1 MRGAIDDIGALTK
14 AVEQLGD
21 RAEKTMGILGGSA
34 IGQGKANILS
44 GSLGMIGGMVSGGFS
59 MMPDVGGTLAR
70 AGGYYNSSRMMGGI
84 NRQQLSQATFSGLA
98 GGLSSVGVDAMVA
111 QNLSN
116 MGVNF
121 STAAGSHYMNVVR
134 GAGNAT
140 KYLNMET
147 DKAATAIAGMN
158 TGGMSATLM
167 RNFGI
172 STSSLQTGKAFTQA
186 QIFEQL
192 AQRMTAGRGR
202 ASVEDTRESLYRGA
216 LGASIAASGMTADQ
230 QAMFS
235 QYMIERAKGNNMDLS
250 DPKAMDKIRSS
261 MAAAGNDNPFN
272 AAYQINSS
280 TTGAQAKGES
290 QYIAGLQT
298 AADNLDALNAISGDL
313 AASFGALNSWAAAIA
328 GSQPGGGAMQIGS
341 SLVSGVTNIAGSM
354 MMMSAASKMMGG
366 GKGGFKLPAAAGKIG
381 MGALKGLGVVG
392 GVAGLGMSGFDA
404 YSKGKS
410 GQAMNAMD
418 FGGAALS
425 GAMLGGTIGSFF
437 GPGIGTAIGAGVGAL
452 GGLAVAGISNMVG
465 AAGGPSSNIA
475 MGASSSTG
483 RLQLMAPTKGAITAH
498 FGQKGGLWGAGG
510 HHGIDYGVSEGTPVV
525 AAAAGTVS
533 YNDGPALGQVIRVT
547 HGGGYATQYA
557 HLSRKSAPSGASVA
571 QGELIGYSGN
581 SGTQSTGPH
590 LHFEL
595 WQGGSRINPA
605 PYLGIGFSSSALQAS
620 TWGATADSLFNSGS
634 APAPSLVTVGTSGV
648 SGGTQARAIQVSS
661 LSGTASSASSTGTK
675 GMGGSYGKISGR
687 SMGNGYLSNV
697 RGASEGILN
706 VTQDGPVNVHQG
718 ETILPADVAKDYR
731 KDKVFGSKKGGTS
744 VVINLSIGQ
753 ASESEARKFAKRVK
767 EYLEEDNRIHS
778 MGAA

>member
-1 MRGAIDDIGALTK
+1 MKSSIDDIGALTK
-14 AVEQLGD
+14 AVEQLGNQ
-21 RAEKTMGILGGSA
+21 AEKTMGILGGSA
-34 IGQGKANILS
+34 IGQGRGNILS
-44 GSLGMIGGMVSGGFS
+44 GSLGMIGGMVSGGFG
-59 MMPDVGGTLAR
+59 MLPDVAGTIAR
-70 AGGYYNSSRMMGGI
+70 AGGYYNSSRMMGGV

-121 STAAGSHYMNVVR
+121 SSAAGSHYMNVVR

-147 DKAATAIAGMN
+147 DKAAVAIAGMN

-250 DPKAMDKIRSS
+250 NSKAM
-261 MAAAGNDNPFN
+261 AAMETPGNKNPFN

-298 AADNLDALNAISGDL
+298 AADNLEGLNKISGDL
-313 AASFGALNSWAAAIA
+313 ATTFGALNSWAAAIA
-328 GSQPGGGAMQIGS
+328 GSQVGSGATQIGS
-341 SLVSGVTNIAGSM
+341 SLVSGVTGIASSM
-354 MMMSAASKMMGG
+354 MMMSAANKMMG
-366 GKGGFKLPAAAGKIG
+366 AAGAGAKPG
-381 MGALKGLGVVG
+381 SPGAKPSVGVKALKGVG
-392 GVAGLGMSGFDA
+392 PGMFAAVAGNSAGMVASQMGA
-404 YSKGKS
+404 SS
-410 GQAMNAMD
+410 QVSNMLAQAGNFA
-418 FGGAALS
+418 GI
-425 GAMLGGTIGSFF
+425 GAMVGSMIA
-437 GPGIGTAIGAGVGAL
+437 PGIGTAIGAGVGAL
-452 GGLAVAGISNMVG
+452 
-465 AAGGPSSNIA
+465 AGGTLGYFTGGPENSV
-475 MGASSSTG
+475 GTGSSSG
-483 RLQLMAPTKGAITAH
+483 SGSLQLMAPTKGPITAH
-498 FGQKGGLWGAGG
+498 FGQKGGLWGAAG
-510 HHGIDYGVSEGTPVV
+510 HHGIDYGVSSGTPVV

-533 YNDGPALGQVIRVT
+533 YNDGSALGQVIRVT
-547 HGGGYATQYA
+547 HAGGYATQYA

-581 SGTQSTGPH
+581 SGTQSTGAH

-595 WQGGSRINPA
+595 WQGGGRINPA

-634 APAPSLVTVGTSGV
+634 APAPSLLTVSTSGV
-648 SGGTQARAIQVSS
+648 SGGPQATAIKVSS
-661 LSGTASSASSTGTK
+661 MSGNASSSSSTSTK
-675 GMGGSYGKISGR
+675 GMGGTITGR
-687 SMGNGYLSNV
+687 SMGSRYLSNV

-731 KDKVFGSKKGGTS
+731 KDKVFGSRRGGNNVT
-744 VVINLSIGQ
+744 INLSIAE

>member
-1 MRGAIDDIGALTK
+1 MATPVNDIHALTK
-14 AVEQLGD
+14 AVEQLGNQ
-21 RAEKTMGILGGSA
+21 AEKTMGILGGSA
-34 IGQGKANILS
+34 IGQGRGNILS
-44 GSLGMIGGMVSGGFS
+44 SSLGAIGGMVSGGFG

-70 AGGYYNSSRMMGGI
+70 AGGYYNSARMMGGI

-121 STAAGSHYMNVVR
+121 SSAAGSHYMNVVR

-202 ASVEDTRESLYRGA
+202 ASVADTRESLYRGA

-298 AADNLDALNAISGDL
+298 AADNLEALNAISGDL

-328 GSQPGGGAMQIGS
+328 GSQVGSGALGAAGSLIGG
-341 SLVSGVTNIAGSM
+341 VSNIAGSM
-354 MMMSAASKMMGG
+354 MMMSAANKMMGAAG
-366 GKGGFKLPAAAGKIG
+366 GKGTSAKPSLAVKGLKGVGPGLAASAAGNVAG
-381 MGALKGLGVVG
+381 MAASSMGASSQVSNMFAQAGNFAGVGAMIGSMIAPGLGTAIG
-392 GVAGLGMSGFDA
+392 TGAGA
-404 YSKGKS
+404 II
-410 GQAMNAMD
+410 
-418 FGGAALS
+418 
-425 GAMLGGTIGSFF
+425 GGTIGYFT
-437 GPGIGTAIGAGVGAL
+437 GGTESTVGT
-452 GGLAVAGISNMVG
+452 G
-465 AAGGPSSNIA
+465 
-475 MGASSSTG
+475 SSSG
-483 RLQLMAPTKGAITAH
+483 SGSLKLMTPTKGPITAH
-498 FGQKGGLWGAGG
+498 FGQKGGLWAASG
-510 HHGIDYGVSEGTPVV
+510 HGGIDYGVSEGTAVV
-525 AAAAGTVS
+525 AAADGTVS
-533 YNDGPALGQVIRVT
+533 YNDGKALGQVIRVT
-547 HGGGYATQYA
+547 HAGNFATQYA
-557 HLSRKSAPSGASVA
+557 HLSRKSAPSGATVK

-595 WQGGSRINPA
+595 WQGGTRVNPA
-605 PYLGIGFSSSALQAS
+605 PFLGIGFSASALQSS
-620 TWGATADSLFNSGS
+620 TWGEASAGIFNAGS
-634 APAPSLVTVGTSGV
+634 APAPSLVTAGTSGV
-648 SGGTQARAIQVSS
+648 QGGTQARAIQVSPI
-661 LSGTASSASSTGTK
+661 SGNASSASSTATK
-675 GMGGSYGKISGR
+675 GMGGTIAGR
-687 SMGNGYLSNV
+687 SMGSRYLSNV

-744 VVINLSIGQ
+744 VVINLTIGQ

>member
-1 MRGAIDDIGALTK
+1 MAKDPLSEIAGLTK
-14 AVEQLGD
+14 AVQQLGVQ
-21 RAEKTMGILGGSA
+21 AEKTMGILGGSA
-34 IGQGKANILS
+34 IGAGKANILS
-44 GSLGMIGGMVSGGFS
+44 GALGMVGGVASGAFG
-59 MMPDVGGTLAR
+59 MMPDVAGTMTR
-70 AGGYYNSSRMMGGI
+70 AGGYYNSARMMGGI

-121 STAAGSHYMNVVR
+121 SSAAGSHYMNVVR

-167 RNFGI
+167 RNFGV

-192 AQRMTAGRGR
+192 AQRMTAGRGK
-202 ASVEDTRESLYRGA
+202 ASVEETRESLYRGA

-250 DPKAMDKIRSS
+250 NSKAM
-261 MAAAGNDNPFN
+261 AAMGTPGNENPFN

-280 TTGAQAKGES
+280 TTKAQGMAEGKYV
-290 QYIAGLQT
+290 QGLQD
-298 AADNLDALNAISGDL
+298 AANQLDFLNQKSGEL
-313 AASFGALNSWAAAIA
+313 AAAFGNLNSWAQAIA
-328 GSQPGGGAMQIGS
+328 GSQPGGGALQIGS
-341 SLVSGVTNIAGSM
+341 SLIGGAANIAGSM
-354 MMMSAASKMMGG
+354 MMMGAANKM
-366 GKGGFKLPAAAGKIG
+366 
-381 MGALKGLGVVG
+381 LG
-392 GVAGLGMSGFDA
+392 GMSGGATKAAGNFA
-404 YSKGKS
+404 GNFLGKGAPNLLK
-410 GQAMNAMD
+410 
-418 FGGAALS
+418 GG
-425 GAMLGGTIGSFF
+425 I
-437 GPGIGTAIGAGVGAL
+437 IGTASALTGNLAGKAASSMGASSQVSNALSMAGNFAGVGAMI
-452 GGLAVAGISNMVG
+452 GSAFAPGVGTAVGAGIG
-465 AAGGPSSNIA
+465 ALAGGAIGYFTGGPTSTIA
-475 MGASSSTG
+475 MGASSGAGALS
-483 RLQLMAPTKGAITAH
+483 LMAPTKGAITAH
-498 FGQKGGLWGAGG
+498 FGQKGGLWGSSG

-533 YNDGPALGQVIRVT
+533 YSDSSALGQVIRVT
-547 HGGGYATQYA
+547 HEGGYATQYA
-557 HLSRKSAPSGASVA
+557 HLSRKSAPAGSTVA
-571 QGELIGYSGN
+571 QGDLIGYSGN
-581 SGTQSTGPH
+581 TGTQSTGAH

-595 WQGGSRINPA
+595 WQGGARINPA
-605 PYLGIGFSSSALQAS
+605 PYLGIGFSSAAIQAS
-620 TWGATADSLFNSGS
+620 TWGATADSLFNAGS
-634 APAPSLVTVGTSGV
+634 APAPSLVTVGVSGVQSAGQVSAIKVNSSAAAASHSVSTATSG
-648 SGGTQARAIQVSS
+648 T
-661 LSGTASSASSTGTK
+661 
-675 GMGGSYGKISGR
+675 GGSYAKISGR
-687 SMGNGYLSNV
+687 SMGSRYLSNV

-731 KDKVFGSKKGGTS
+731 KDKVFGSKKSGNNVT
-744 VVINLSIGQ
+744 INLTIAQ

-767 EYLEEDNRIHS
+767 EYLEDDNRIHS

>member
-1 MRGAIDDIGALTK
+1 
-14 AVEQLGD
+14 
-21 RAEKTMGILGGSA
+21 
-34 IGQGKANILS
+34 
-44 GSLGMIGGMVSGGFS
+44 
-59 MMPDVGGTLAR
+59 MMPDVAGTMAR

-121 STAAGSHYMNVVR
+121 SSSAGSHYMGVVR

-172 STSSLQTGKAFTQA
+172 STSSLQTGKAFSQA

-192 AQRMTAGRGR
+192 AQRMTAGRGK

-216 LGASIAASGMTADQ
+216 LGASIQASGLSADQ

-298 AADNLDALNAISGDL
+298 AAENLDVLNQISGDL
-313 AASFGALNSWAAAIA
+313 AATFGSLNSWAAALA
-328 GSQPGGGAMQIGS
+328 GSQPGSGALQVGS
-341 SLVSGVTNIAGSM
+341 SLVGGVANIAGSM
-354 MMMSAASKMMGG
+354 MMMGAASKMMGAAG
-366 GKGGFKLPAAAGKIG
+366 GKGAGAKPSLAVKGIKGVGPGLAAAAAGNVAG
-381 MGALKGLGVVG
+381 MAASSMGASSQVSNMLTQ
-392 GVAGLGMSGFDA
+392 AGNFAGI
-404 YSKGKS
+404 
-410 GQAMNAMD
+410 
-418 FGGAALS
+418 
-425 GAMLGGTIGSFF
+425 GAMIGSMIA
-437 GPGIGTAIGAGVGAL
+437 PGIGTAIGAGIGTL
-452 GGLAVAGISNMVG
+452 
-465 AAGGPSSNIA
+465 AGGTLGYFTGGTESSVGT
-475 MGASSSTG
+475 GASSGSG
-483 RLQLMAPTKGAITAH
+483 SLRLMTPTKGPITAH
-498 FGQKGGLWGAGG
+498 FGQKGGLWAASG
-510 HHGIDYGVSEGTPVV
+510 HGGIDYGVSEGTAVV
-525 AAAAGTVS
+525 AAADGTVS
-533 YNDGPALGQVIRVT
+533 YNDGKALGQVIRVT
-547 HGGGYATQYA
+547 HAGGYATQYA
-557 HLSRKSAPSGASVA
+557 HLSRKSAPVGASVK

-581 SGTQSTGPH
+581 TGTQSTGPH

-595 WQGGSRINPA
+595 WQGGSRVNPA
-605 PYLGIGFSSSALQAS
+605 PFLGIGFSSSALQSS
-620 TWGATADSLFNSGS
+620 TWGDTSTGLFSPGS

-648 SGGTQARAIQVSS
+648 SGGTQGKAIQVSS
-661 LSGTASSASSTGTK
+661 LSGNAPSSSSTSTK
-675 GMGGSYGKISGR
+675 GMGGTITGR
-687 SMGNGYLSNV
+687 SMGSRYLSNV

-718 ETILPADVAKDYR
+718 EAILPADVAKDYR
-731 KDKVFGSKKGGTS
+731 KDKVFGSKKGGNNVT
-744 VVINLSIGQ
+744 INLTIAQ
-753 ASESEARKFAKRVK
+753 ASESEARRFAKRVK
-767 EYLEEDNRIHS
+767 EYIEDDNRIHS

>member
-1 MRGAIDDIGALTK
+1 MANPIGDVQALTK
-14 AVEQLGD
+14 AVEQLGSQ
-21 RAEKTMGILGGSA
+21 AEKTLGILGGGA
-34 IGQGKANILS
+34 IGAGKANILS
-44 GSLGMIGGMVSGGFS
+44 SSLGAFGGMVSGGFG

-70 AGGYYNSSRMMGGI
+70 AGGYYNSARMMGGI

-121 STAAGSHYMNVVR
+121 SSAAGSHYMNVVR

-250 DPKAMDKIRSS
+250 NSKAMSA
-261 MAAAGNDNPFN
+261 MGTPGNDNPFL

-280 TTGAQAKGES
+280 TTKAQGMAES
-290 QYIAGLQT
+290 KYISGLQT
-298 AADNLDALNAISGDL
+298 AADNLEGLNEISGKL
-313 AASFGALNSWAAAIA
+313 ATSFGDLNSWAQAIA
-328 GSQPGGGAMQIGS
+328 GSQPGAGALQVGS
-341 SLVSGVTNIAGSM
+341 SLLGGLTNIGGSLL
-354 MMMSAASKMMGG
+354 MMSAANKMMGG
-366 GKGGFKLPAAAGKIG
+366 LKGTGAADAATKPGVAARGIKGIGPGLAASAAGNVAG
-381 MGALKGLGVVG
+381 MAASSMGASSQVSNMLSQAGNFAGIGAMVGSMIAPGLGTAIG
-392 GVAGLGMSGFDA
+392 TGAGA
-404 YSKGKS
+404 II
-410 GQAMNAMD
+410 
-418 FGGAALS
+418 
-425 GAMLGGTIGSFF
+425 GGTIGYF
-437 GPGIGTAIGAGVGAL
+437 T
-452 GGLAVAGISNMVG
+452 
-465 AAGGPSSNIA
+465 GGPTSNIA
-475 MGASSSTG
+475 MGASSGSG
-483 RLQLMAPTKGAITAH
+483 GISLMAPTKGTITAH
-498 FGQKGGLWGAGG
+498 FGQKGGLWGNAG

-533 YNDGPALGQVIRVT
+533 YQDSPALGQVIRVT
-547 HGGGYATQYA
+547 HEGGYATQYA
-557 HLSRKSAPSGASVA
+557 HLSRKAAPAGATVA
-571 QGELIGYSGN
+571 QGDLIGYSGN
-581 SGTQSTGPH
+581 TGTQTSGAH

-595 WQGGSRINPA
+595 WQGGARVNPA
-605 PYLGIGFSSSALQAS
+605 PYLGIGFSSAAIQAS
-620 TWGATADSLFNSGS
+620 TWGTTADSLFNAGS
-634 APAPSLVTVGTSGV
+634 APAPSLVTAGTSGV

-661 LSGTASSASSTGTK
+661 LSGNASSASSTATK

-687 SMGNGYLSNV
+687 NMGNGYLSNV

-731 KDKVFGSKKGGTS
+731 KDKVFGSKKGGNNVT
-744 VVINLSIGQ
+744 INLTIAE

-767 EYLEEDNRIHS
+767 EYLEDDNRIHS

>member
-1 MRGAIDDIGALTK
+1 
-14 AVEQLGD
+14 
-21 RAEKTMGILGGSA
+21 
-34 IGQGKANILS
+34 
-44 GSLGMIGGMVSGGFS
+44 
-59 MMPDVGGTLAR
+59 
-70 AGGYYNSSRMMGGI
+70 
-84 NRQQLSQATFSGLA
+84 
-98 GGLSSVGVDAMVA
+98 
-111 QNLSN
+111 
-116 MGVNF
+116 
-121 STAAGSHYMNVVR
+121 
-134 GAGNAT
+134 
-140 KYLNMET
+140 
-147 DKAATAIAGMN
+147 MN

-172 STSSLQTGKAFTQA
+172 STSSLQTGKAFSQA

-192 AQRMTAGRGR
+192 ASRMTAGRGK

-216 LGASIAASGMTADQ
+216 LGASIQASGLSADQ

-298 AADNLDALNAISGDL
+298 AADNLDVLNQVSGEL

-328 GSQPGGGAMQIGS
+328 GSQAGGGALGVAG
-341 SLVSGVTNIAGSM
+341 SLVGGVSNIAGSM
-354 MMMSAASKMMGG
+354 LMMGAASKMMGG
-366 GKGGFKLPAAAGKIG
+366 AGGKLPAAAGKVG
-381 MGALKGLGVVG
+381 MGALKGLGIVG

-425 GAMLGGTIGSFF
+425 GAMLGASIGSFIV
-437 GPGIGTAIGAGVGAL
+437 PGMGTAIGAGVGAL
-452 GGLAVAGISNMVG
+452 GGLAISGFANMAG
-465 AAGGPSSNIA
+465 AGGPESTVG
-475 MGASSSTG
+475 MGASSG
-483 RLQLMAPTKGAITAH
+483 AGGLQLMAPAQGTITAH
-498 FGQKGGLWGAGG
+498 FGQKGPLWGAAG
-510 HHGIDYGVSEGTPVV
+510 HHGIDYGVSAGSPVV

-533 YNDGPALGQVIRVT
+533 YNDSSALGQVIRVT
-547 HGGGYATQYA
+547 HAGGFSTQYA
-557 HLSRKSAPSGASVA
+557 HLSRKSAPSGATVA

-581 SGTQSTGPH
+581 TGTQTSGAH

-595 WQGGSRINPA
+595 WQGGARVNPA

-634 APAPSLVTVGTSGV
+634 APAPSLVTATTSGV
-648 SGGTQARAIQVSS
+648 SGGTQASAIRVSS
-661 LSGTASSASSTGTK
+661 MSGNASSAVSSATK
-675 GMGGSYGKISGR
+675 GTGGSYSKISGR

-731 KDKVFGSKKGGTS
+731 KDKVFGSKRGGNNVT
-744 VVINLSIGQ
+744 INLSIAQ
-753 ASESEARKFAKRVK
+753 ASESEARRFAKRVK

>member
-1 MRGAIDDIGALTK
+1 MATPVNDISALTK
-14 AVEQLGD
+14 AVEQLGNQ
-21 RAEKTMGILGGSA
+21 AEKTMGILGGSA
-34 IGQGKANILS
+34 IGQGKGNILS
-44 GSLGMIGGMVSGGFS
+44 SSLGMIGGMVSGGFG
-59 MMPDVGGTLAR
+59 MMPDVAGTMAR

-121 STAAGSHYMNVVR
+121 SSKSDSHYMNVVR

-147 DKAATAIAGMN
+147 DKAASAIAGMN

-172 STSSLQTGKAFTQA
+172 STSSAKTGKAFSQA

-192 AQRMTAGRGR
+192 AGRMTAGRGR
-202 ASVEDTRESLYRGA
+202 ASVEETRESLYRGA
-216 LGASIAASGMTADQ
+216 LGASIQASGLSADQ

-298 AADNLDALNAISGDL
+298 AADALDGLNEISGTL
-313 AASFGALNSWAAAIA
+313 AATFGSLNSFAAALA
-328 GSQPGGGAMQIGS
+328 GSQVGGGALGIAG
-341 SLVSGVTNIAGSM
+341 SLVSGATSIGSSM
-354 MMMSAASKMMGG
+354 MMMSAANKMSGATG
-366 GKGGFKLPAAAGKIG
+366 AKGAGAKPSLAVKGIKGIG
-381 MGALKGLGVVG
+381 PGLG
-392 GVAGLGMSGFDA
+392 A
-404 YSKGKS
+404 
-410 GQAMNAMD
+410 
-418 FGGAALS
+418 
-425 GAMLGGTIGSFF
+425 
-437 GPGIGTAIGAGVGAL
+437 
-452 GGLAVAGISNMVG
+452 AVAGNVAGM
-465 AAGGPSSNIA
+465 AASA
-475 MGASSSTG
+475 MGASSQVSNALSGAGTGAGIGAMIGSIVPGIGTGIGMAAGAVIGGGIGFFTGGPESTVG
-483 RLQLMAPTKGAITAH
+483 TGASSGSGTLKLMAPTKGAITAH
-498 FGQKGGLWGAGG
+498 FGQKGGLWGAAG
-510 HHGIDYGVSEGTPVV
+510 HGGIDYGVSSGTPVV
-525 AAAAGTVS
+525 AAADGTVS
-533 YNDGPALGQVIRVT
+533 YTDSSALGQVIRVS
-547 HGGGYATQYA
+547 HGGGFATQYA
-557 HLSRKSAPSGASVA
+557 HLSRRSAPVGASVK

-581 SGTQSTGPH
+581 SGSQSTGPH

-595 WQGGSRINPA
+595 WQGGGRVNPA
-605 PYLGIGFSSSALQAS
+605 PYLGIGFSSSALQSS
-620 TWGATADSLFNSGS
+620 TFGETSSGLFSAGS
-634 APAPSLVTVGTSGV
+634 APAPSLVTTGTSGV
-648 SGGTQARAIQVSS
+648 QGGTQAQAIRVSS
-661 LSGTASSASSTGTK
+661 LSGNAPSSSSASTK
-675 GMGGSYGKISGR
+675 GMGGTISGR
-687 SMGNGYLSNV
+687 SMGSRYLSGV

-731 KDKVFGSKKGGTS
+731 KDKVFGSKKGGNNVT
-744 VVINLSIGQ
+744 INLTIGQ

>member
-1 MRGAIDDIGALTK
+1 MANPIGDVQALTK
-14 AVEQLGD
+14 AVEQLGTQ
-21 RAEKTMGILGGSA
+21 AEKTLGILGGGA
-34 IGQGKANILS
+34 IGAGKANILS
-44 GSLGMIGGMVSGGFS
+44 SSLGAFGGMVSGGFG

-70 AGGYYNSSRMMGGI
+70 AGGYYNSARMMGGI

-121 STAAGSHYMNVVR
+121 SSAAGSHYMNVVR

-147 DKAATAIAGMN
+147 DKAAVAIAGMN

-235 QYMIERAKGNNMDLS
+235 QYMIERAKGNNMDVS
-250 DPKAMDKIRSS
+250 NSKAM
-261 MAAAGNDNPFN
+261 AALGTPGNDNPFN

-280 TTGAQAKGES
+280 TTGAQAKGEA
-290 QYIAGLQT
+290 QYITGLQT
-298 AADNLDALNAISGDL
+298 AADNLDKLNVISGDL
-313 AASFGALNSWAAAIA
+313 ATQFGSLKSWAEAIA
-328 GSQPGGGAMQIGS
+328 GSQPGGGALQIGS
-341 SLVSGVTNIAGSM
+341 SLVGGAANIAGSM
-354 MMMSAASKMMGG
+354 MMMSAANKMLGG
-366 GKGGFKLPAAAGKIG
+366 MTGGAGKAPKAGSFAGNFLGKGAPNLLKAGVIGTAGALAGNLAGNAASA
-381 MGALKGLGVVG
+381 MGASSQ
-392 GVAGLGMSGFDA
+392 MS
-404 YSKGKS
+404 
-410 GQAMNAMD
+410 N
-418 FGGAALS
+418 ALS
-425 GAMLGGTIGSFF
+425 GAGTGAGIGAMIGSFVP
-437 GPGIGTAIGAGVGAL
+437 GVGTGIGA
-452 GGLAVAGISNMVG
+452 
-465 AAGGPSSNIA
+465 AAGAIIGGGIGYFTGGPTSNIA
-475 MGASSSTG
+475 MGASSGSG
-483 RLQLMAPTKGAITAH
+483 GISLMAPTKGSITAH
-498 FGQKGGLWGAGG
+498 FGQKGGLWGNAG

-533 YNDGPALGQVIRVT
+533 YQDSPALGQVIRVT
-547 HGGGYATQYA
+547 HEGGYATQYA
-557 HLSRKSAPSGASVA
+557 HLSRKAAPAGATVA
-571 QGELIGYSGN
+571 QGDLIGYSGN
-581 SGTQSTGPH
+581 TGTQTSGAH

-595 WQGGSRINPA
+595 WQGGARVNPA
-605 PYLGIGFSSSALQAS
+605 PYLGIGFSSAAIQAS
-620 TWGATADSLFNSGS
+620 TWGATADSLFNAGS

-648 SGGTQARAIQVSS
+648 SGGTQARAIQVSP
-661 LSGTASSASSTGTK
+661 LSGNASSASSTATK

-687 SMGNGYLSNV
+687 NMGNGYLSNV

-731 KDKVFGSKKGGTS
+731 KDKVFGSKKGGNNVT
-744 VVINLSIGQ
+744 INLTIAE

-767 EYLEEDNRIHS
+767 EYLEDDNRIHS

>member
-1 MRGAIDDIGALTK
+1 MKSSIDDIGALSK
-14 AVEQLGD
+14 AVEQLGNQ
-21 RAEKTMGILGGSA
+21 AEKTMGILGGSA
-34 IGQGKANILS
+34 IGQGRGNILS
-44 GSLGMIGGMVSGGFS
+44 GSLGMIGGMVSGGFG

-70 AGGYYNSSRMMGGI
+70 AGGYYNSSRMMGGV

-121 STAAGSHYMNVVR
+121 SSSAGSHYMGVVR

-158 TGGMSATLM
+158 TGAMSATLM

-172 STSSLQTGKAFTQA
+172 STSSLQTGKSFSQA

-192 AQRMTAGRGR
+192 AARMTAGRGR

-216 LGASIAASGMTADQ
+216 LGASIQASGLSADQ

-290 QYIAGLQT
+290 QYIAGLQA

-328 GSQPGGGAMQIGS
+328 GSQVGGGAVGVAG
-341 SLVSGVTNIAGSM
+341 SLVSGATSIASSM
-354 MMMSAASKMMGG
+354 MMMGAAKKMMGG
-366 GKGGFKLPAAAGKIG
+366 AGGKAGAGKGGKGFVGVNKPPGGFNMKLAKT
-381 MGALKGLGVVG
+381 G
-392 GVAGLGMSGFDA
+392 GIAGLL
-404 YSKGKS
+404 
-410 GQAMNAMD
+410 
-418 FGGAALS
+418 FGGAQLASDVAS
-425 GAMLGGTIGSFF
+425 GHGWGSKQFSSSMGSLVGGTLGAVAGSFLGPGGTI
-437 GPGIGTAIGAGVGAL
+437 A
-452 GGLAVAGISNMVG
+452 GGLLGSMAGDYVG
-465 AAGGPSSNIA
+465 GMFGSGGPSNNLA
-475 MGASSSTG
+475 MGTSSGGGGIS
-483 RLQLMAPTKGAITAH
+483 LMAPTKGAITAH
-498 FGQKGGLWGAGG
+498 FGQKGGLWGAAG
-510 HHGIDYGVSEGTPVV
+510 HHGIDYGVSAGTPVV

-533 YNDGPALGQVIRVT
+533 YNDGSALGQVIRVT
-547 HGGGYATQYA
+547 HAGGYATQYA

-581 SGTQSTGPH
+581 SGTQSTGAH

-605 PYLGIGFSSSALQAS
+605 PYLGIGFSSSALQSS

-634 APAPSLVTVGTSGV
+634 APAPSLLTVSTSGV
-648 SGGTQARAIQVSS
+648 SGGPQATAIKVSS
-661 LSGTASSASSTGTK
+661 MSGNASSSSSTSTK
-675 GMGGSYGKISGR
+675 GMGGTITGR
-687 SMGNGYLSNV
+687 SMGSRYLSNV

-731 KDKVFGSKKGGTS
+731 KDKVFGSKRGGNNVT
-744 VVINLSIGQ
+744 INLSIAE

-767 EYLEEDNRIHS
+767 QYLEEDNRIHS